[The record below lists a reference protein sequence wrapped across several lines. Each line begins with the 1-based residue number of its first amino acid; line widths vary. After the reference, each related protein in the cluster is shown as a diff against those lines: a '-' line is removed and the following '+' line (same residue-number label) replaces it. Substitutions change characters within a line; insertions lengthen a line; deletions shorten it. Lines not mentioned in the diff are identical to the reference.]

1 MGVGAETVMY
11 LFLEVSNSSFI
22 FILEVKMIMLL
33 KRGVSVDDLLSL
45 VHLVKDLNMGRLG
58 AGGRERSRSNKRFS

>member
-11 LFLEVSNSSFI
+11 LFLELSNSSFI
-22 FILEVKMIMLL
+22 LILEVKMIMLL
-33 KRGVSVDDLLSL
+33 KRGVSVDNLLSL

-58 AGGRERSRSNKRFS
+58 TGGRERSGSNKRFS

>member
-11 LFLEVSNSSFI
+11 LFLELSNSSFI

-58 AGGRERSRSNKRFS
+58 AGGRERSGSNKRFS